1 MAQNDDIAALVSDC
15 SFADFGPM
23 ARTIWSQ
30 VTGLSSGF
38 LWPALWLRE
47 WKGGASI
54 DLAKPMDDMRKL
66 VGRPVMMIHGT
77 DDILVPVAQ
86 GRMLHA
92 ANPQAVYWEVGEAS
106 HGQSYR
112 QNPKMYVERVSAF
125 FSEHLK

>member
-1 MAQNDDIAALVSDC
+1 
-15 SFADFGPM
+15 
-23 ARTIWSQ
+23 
-30 VTGLSSGF
+30 
-38 LWPALWLRE
+38 
-47 WKGGASI
+47 
-54 DLAKPMDDMRKL
+54 MDDMRKL

-92 ANPQAVYWEVGEAS
+92 ANPRAVYWEVGEAS

-112 QNPKMYVERVSAF
+112 QNPKMYVERVAAF